1 MLDPIVTIPWGL
13 RTRQNKAK
21 LEDAP
26 ARYENLVPTS
36 SSNLSADLRFLE
48 DKGYN
53 KNF

>member
-26 ARYENLVPTS
+26 ARYENLVRPHQ
-36 SSNLSADLRFLE
+36 
-48 DKGYN
+48 
-53 KNF
+53 